1 MRNLI
6 APAALILSLAAGSA
20 AFAATP
26 APAAAVKP
34 AATAKMDASAKRTAC
49 EQSWKSQKT
58 HTGTEAAFVAK
69 AEGIAQ
75 PAGDKAAFVKACV
88 AKG

>member
-6 APAALILSLAAGSA
+6 APAAIALSLIAGSA

-26 APAAAVKP
+26 APAPPAKTAMAAKP
-34 AATAKMDASAKRTAC
+34 APAAKKAEC
-49 EQSWKSQKT
+49 EKAWNSQKT
-58 HTGTEAAFVAK
+58 HT
-69 AEGIAQ
+69 
-75 PAGDKAAFVKACV
+75 GDKAAFVKACV

>member
-6 APAALILSLAAGSA
+6 APAALVFSLVIGSA

-26 APAAAVKP
+26 APAPAKP
-34 AATAKMDASAKRTAC
+34 AMAATKTSPAAKKAEC
-49 EQSWKSQKT
+49 EKSWSSQKT
-58 HTGTEAAFVAK
+58 HT
-69 AEGIAQ
+69 
-75 PAGDKAAFVKACV
+75 GDKAAFVKACV

>member
-6 APAALILSLAAGSA
+6 APAAIALSLIAGSA

-26 APAAAVKP
+26 APAAPAKTAMTAAKPTP
-34 AATAKMDASAKRTAC
+34 AAKKAEC
-49 EQSWKSQKT
+49 EKAWNSQKT
-58 HTGTEAAFVAK
+58 HTG
-69 AEGIAQ
+69 
-75 PAGDKAAFVKACV
+75 DKAAFIKACV